1 MANINGWGRGTWGQL
16 TFGEPLPVTLTA
28 PGAGTSALGTV
39 AVDAEANVTPA
50 SLVGTTGAPVAGV
63 NAQAIASVPGV
74 TASVGSLSVL
84 VDGEA
89 NVTPTGQVGTSAL
102 GTATTVSNN
111 NLSVTLNAATSGLG
125 SVTVD
130 AEANVTL
137 DALTELTASVGKVLV
152 WSKID
157 EDQTSNF
164 DNITETQSPSWKDV
178 AA

>member
-1 MANINGWGRGTWGQL
+1 MAQLLSGWGRAG
-16 TFGEPLPVTLTA
+16 FGELAFGEGTIPVTLTA
-28 PGAGTSALGTV
+28 PAA
-39 AVDAEANVTPA
+39 A
-50 SLVGTTGAPVAGV
+50 TTGAPVAGV

-89 NVTPTGQVGTSAL
+89 NVTPTGQVGTSVL
-102 GTATTVSNN
+102 GTISLVTDN

-164 DNITETQSPSWKDV
+164 DNITETQSPGWKDV

>member
-1 MANINGWGRGTWGQL
+1 MAQLLSGWGRAG
-16 TFGEPLPVTLTA
+16 FGELAFGEGTIPVTLTA
-28 PGAGTSALGTV
+28 PAA
-39 AVDAEANVTPA
+39 A
-50 SLVGTTGAPVAGV
+50 TTGAPVAGV

-102 GTATTVSNN
+102 GTISLVTNN

>member
-1 MANINGWGRGTWGQL
+1 MAQLLSGWGRAG
-16 TFGEPLPVTLTA
+16 FGELAFGEGTIPVNVTA
-28 PGAGTSALGTV
+28 PAA
-39 AVDAEANVTPA
+39 A
-50 SLVGTTGAPVAGV
+50 TTGAPQAGV

-74 TASVGSLSVL
+74 VGSVGSLSVL

-89 NVTPTGQVGTSAL
+89 NVTPTGQAGTSAL
-102 GTATTVSNN
+102 GTATTISNN
-111 NLSVTLNAATSGLG
+111 NLSVTLNTATSSLG

-137 DALTELTASVGKVLV
+137 DTLTELTASVGALLV

-157 EDQTSNF
+157 ENQTSNF
-164 DNITETQSPSWKDV
+164 NNITETQSPSWKDV

>member
-16 TFGEPLPVTLTA
+16 TFGEALPVTLTA

-39 AVDAEANVTPA
+39 AIDAEANVVPA

-74 TASVGSLSVL
+74 VATVGSLAVE

-89 NVTPTGQVGTSAL
+89 NVTPTGQAGTSAL

-111 NLSVTLNAATSGLG
+111 NLSVTLNAATG
-125 SVTVD
+125 SVGAITPD
-130 AEANVTL
+130 CEANVTL
-137 DALTELTASVGKVLV
+137 TGQLATASVGSVLV
-152 WSKID
+152 WSLID
-157 EDQTSNF
+157 DAQTANYA
-164 DNITETQSPSWKDV
+164 NISDSQTPNWNDV